1 MAFICI
7 YISFNRSCEYL
18 LLEKIN
24 GSEINMIHYEENIPE
39 DCSTLFERMGY
50 EMIKREEY

>member
-1 MAFICI
+1 MNHLQ
-7 YISFNRSCEYL
+7 NRTCEYL

-24 GSEINMIHYEENIPE
+24 GSDINVIHYEENIHE
-39 DCSTLFERMGY
+39 DCSTLFERLGY